1 MPESEALWL
10 SQTQNVFFKT
20 VKVNVYLSRA
30 VTEGEAEAEAETC
43 FLANK
48 FFTQNSSGQEIKVM
62 TSFGHSVKN
71 SEGGDGNAF

>member
-1 MPESEALWL
+1 M
-10 SQTQNVFFKT
+10 FFKT

-30 VTEGEAEAEAETC
+30 VTEGEAEAEAEAEAETC

>member
-1 MPESEALWL
+1 M
-10 SQTQNVFFKT
+10 FFKT

-30 VTEGEAEAEAETC
+30 VTEGEAEAEAEAETC

-48 FFTQNSSGQEIKVM
+48 FFSQNSSGQEIKVI

>member
-1 MPESEALWL
+1 M
-10 SQTQNVFFKT
+10 FFKT

-30 VTEGEAEAEAETC
+30 VTEGEAEAETC

>member
-1 MPESEALWL
+1 M
-10 SQTQNVFFKT
+10 FFKT

-30 VTEGEAEAEAETC
+30 VTEGEPETC

-71 SEGGDGNAF
+71 SEGGDGNVF